1 MKMIKAI
8 IRPEKEK
15 DVLSSLEEIGLF
27 GVTKFD
33 VLGRGKQKGIKLGE
47 RLYDELPKLML
58 LLVVDD
64 KDLKP
69 AIEAIIASGQTG
81 NYGDGKIFVTELE
94 QVYTIRTGKQ
104 GL

>member
-1 MKMIKAI
+1 MKMLKAI

-15 DVLSSLEEIGLF
+15 DVLGGLENIGLY

-47 RLYDELPKLML
+47 KLYDELPKLML
-58 LLVVDD
+58 LLVVED
-64 KDLKP
+64 KDLDP
-69 AIEAIIASGQTG
+69 AIEAITTASQTG

-94 QVYTIRTGKQ
+94 KVYTIRTGKKE
-104 GL
+104 L

>member
-1 MKMIKAI
+1 MKMLKAI

-15 DVLSSLEEIGLF
+15 DVLDSLEGIGLF

-47 RLYDELPKLML
+47 RSYDELPKLML
-58 LLVVDD
+58 LLAVED
-64 KDLKP
+64 KDAKA
-69 AIEAIIASGQTG
+69 AIEAITTASQTG
-81 NYGDGKIFVTELE
+81 NYGDGKIFITELE
-94 QVYTIRTGKQ
+94 EVYTIRTGKK